1 MSGPSSEHLGLSSKF
16 TYSPFAQHVSPW
28 FTISMPVHI
37 LNEANQANGNSPNG
51 KSVYEDLVDVS
62 SATSDGYVEHQQNDH
77 FKPIA
82 ICGMSCRLPGGIESP
97 QQLWDFLMG
106 KGDARSRVPASRYN
120 IDAYYSPVDKP
131 GTVKTQYGYF
141 LNNDLGLF
149 DSSSFTM
156 SPMELARCDP
166 QQRLMLEVSRE
177 CIEDAGET
185 EWKGR
190 RIGVYVGNFGEDW
203 NEMIDRDDQQYGV
216 YRLAGSGDFA
226 LSNRISYEM
235 DLQGPR
241 YVPGEQK
248 DAHIIT

>member
-1 MSGPSSEHLGLSSKF
+1 M
-16 TYSPFAQHVSPW
+16 AVQ
-28 FTISMPVHI
+28 ISDEP
-37 LNEANQANGNSPNG
+37 NQPDGNSPNG
-51 KSVYEDLVDVS
+51 DSIYENFVEVNRASGPNS
-62 SATSDGYVEHQQNDH
+62 SISDGHFENLETDT

-97 QQLWDFLMG
+97 QQLWDFLMS
-106 KGDARSRVPASRYN
+106 KGDARSRIPASRYN

-141 LNNDLGLF
+141 LKNDLGLF

-166 QQRLMLEVSRE
+166 QQRLMLEVARE

-241 YVPGEQK
+241 YVPVKSENT
-248 DAHIIT
+248 HIIANDLKYDNPNRMLVLTG